1 MAGITVVSRYSGCR
15 SGPISNMRESIMR
28 YPGMRIMVAALM
40 FVGAATASAQSLA
53 DVARQEEARRKA
65 VSGAGKVYTNE
76 ALQPE
81 PPPSPGSVPTA
92 TPAPATPPTAA
103 DSNKPAVPA
112 TPGAAT
118 KTEAE
123 WKKRIAD
130 ERDALSRAQ
139 IFAEALQSRIN
150 VLSADFVNVDD
161 PARRDVVA
169 ADRQKALSEL
179 DRVKAEIQAHQKA
192 ITDIQTEARK
202 AGVPAGWVR

>member
-1 MAGITVVSRYSGCR
+1 
-15 SGPISNMRESIMR
+15 MRCT
-28 YPGMRIMVAALM
+28 VAALILCA
-40 FVGAATASAQSLA
+40 AATASAQSLA
-53 DVARQEEARRKA
+53 DVARQEEARRKGVA
-65 VSGAGKVYTNE
+65 GAGKVYTND

-81 PPPSPGSVPTA
+81 PPPSPGSVPA
-92 TPAPATPPTAA
+92 ASPAPVAPATPAA
-103 DSNKPAVPA
+103 GDKPADAAAPGA
-112 TPGAAT
+112 TP
-118 KTEAE
+118 KTEAD

-130 ERDALSRAQ
+130 ERGALSRAQ
-139 IFAEALQSRIN
+139 TFAEALQSRIN

-179 DRVKAEIQAHQKA
+179 DRVKTEIQAHQKK

>member
-1 MAGITVVSRYSGCR
+1 
-15 SGPISNMRESIMR
+15 MRR
-28 YPGMRIMVAALM
+28 MVAVLVLA
-40 FVGAATASAQSLA
+40 GAATASAQSLA

-65 VSGAGKVYTNE
+65 VSGAGKVYTND
-76 ALQPE
+76 ALQPA
-81 PPPSPGSVPTA
+81 PPPSPGSVPAA
-92 TPAPATPPTAA
+92 TPAPTTPDASATPPA
-103 DSNKPAVPA
+103 DGSKPAAPGAPGA
-112 TPGAAT
+112 TPR
-118 KTEAE
+118 TEAD

-169 ADRQKALSEL
+169 AERQKALAEL
-179 DRVKAEIQAHQKA
+179 DRVKTEITAHQKE
-192 ITDIQTEARK
+192 ITNIQTEARK

>member
-1 MAGITVVSRYSGCR
+1 
-15 SGPISNMRESIMR
+15 MRCT
-28 YPGMRIMVAALM
+28 VAALILCA
-40 FVGAATASAQSLA
+40 AATASAQSLA
-53 DVARQEEARRKA
+53 DVARQEEARRKGVA
-65 VSGAGKVYTNE
+65 GAGKVYTND

-81 PPPSPGSVPTA
+81 PPPSPGSVPA
-92 TPAPATPPTAA
+92 SPAPAAPATPAA
-103 DSNKPAVPA
+103 GDKPADAAAPGA
-112 TPGAAT
+112 TP
-118 KTEAE
+118 KTEAD

-130 ERDALSRAQ
+130 ERGALSRAQ
-139 IFAEALQSRIN
+139 TFAEALQSRIN

-179 DRVKAEIQAHQKA
+179 DRVKAEIQAHQKK

>member
-1 MAGITVVSRYSGCR
+1 
-15 SGPISNMRESIMR
+15 MRCT
-28 YPGMRIMVAALM
+28 VAALILCA
-40 FVGAATASAQSLA
+40 AATASAQSLA
-53 DVARQEEARRKA
+53 DVARQEEARRKGVA
-65 VSGAGKVYTNE
+65 GAGKVYTND

-81 PPPSPGSVPTA
+81 PPPSPGSVPPA
-92 TPAPATPPTAA
+92 SPAPAAPATPAA
-103 DSNKPAVPA
+103 GDKPADPAAPGA
-112 TPGAAT
+112 TP
-118 KTEAE
+118 KTEAD

-130 ERDALSRAQ
+130 ERDALLRAQ
-139 IFAEALQSRIN
+139 TFAEALQSRIN

-179 DRVKAEIQAHQKA
+179 DRVKAEIQAHQKK

>member
-1 MAGITVVSRYSGCR
+1 VSS
-15 SGPISNMRESIMR
+15 
-28 YPGMRIMVAALM
+28 
-40 FVGAATASAQSLA
+40 QSLA

-65 VSGAGKVYTNE
+65 VAGSGKVYTNDS
-76 ALQPE
+76 LQPE
-81 PPPSPGSVPTA
+81 PPSSGTPGP
-92 TPAPATPPTAA
+92 PPATAAAPTPPAQGADASKPAEPATGSTAA
-103 DSNKPAVPA
+103 
-112 TPGAAT
+112 
-118 KTEAE
+118 KTEAD

-161 PARRDVVA
+161 PAKRNVVA
-169 ADRQKALSEL
+169 AERTKALAEL
-179 DRVKAEIQAHQKA
+179 DRVKAEIQQHQKA

>member
-1 MAGITVVSRYSGCR
+1 
-15 SGPISNMRESIMR
+15 MRCT
-28 YPGMRIMVAALM
+28 VAALILCA
-40 FVGAATASAQSLA
+40 AATASAQSLA
-53 DVARQEEARRKA
+53 DVARQEEARRKGVA
-65 VSGAGKVYTNE
+65 GAGKVYTND

-81 PPPSPGSVPTA
+81 PPPSPGSVPA
-92 TPAPATPPTAA
+92 ASPAPAAPATPAA
-103 DSNKPAVPA
+103 GDKPADPAAPGA
-112 TPGAAT
+112 TP
-118 KTEAE
+118 KTEAD

-130 ERDALSRAQ
+130 ERGALSRAQ
-139 IFAEALQSRIN
+139 TFAEALQSRIN

-179 DRVKAEIQAHQKA
+179 DRVKTEIQTHQKK

>member
-1 MAGITVVSRYSGCR
+1 MR
-15 SGPISNMRESIMR
+15 S
-28 YPGMRIMVAALM
+28 MVAVLVLA
-40 FVGAATASAQSLA
+40 GAASASAQSLA

-65 VSGAGKVYTNE
+65 VSGAGKVYTND
-76 ALQPE
+76 ALQPA
-81 PPPSPGSVPTA
+81 PPPSPGSVPPA
-92 TPAPATPPTAA
+92 TPAPATPDASATPPA
-103 DSNKPAVPA
+103 DGSKPAAPAAPGA
-112 TPGAAT
+112 TP

-130 ERDALSRAQ
+130 EREALSRAQ

-169 ADRQKALSEL
+169 AERQKALAEL
-179 DRVKAEIQAHQKA
+179 DRVKGEIAAHQKE
-192 ITDIQTEARK
+192 ITNIQTEARK

>member
-1 MAGITVVSRYSGCR
+1 MR
-15 SGPISNMRESIMR
+15 S
-28 YPGMRIMVAALM
+28 MVAVLVLA
-40 FVGAATASAQSLA
+40 GAAMASAQSLA

-65 VSGAGKVYTNE
+65 VSGAGKVYTND

-81 PPPSPGSVPTA
+81 PPPSPGSIPAT
-92 TPAPATPPTAA
+92 TPAPAAPDASTAPPAA
-103 DSNKPAVPA
+103 DGSKPAAGA
-112 TPGAAT
+112 TP

-169 ADRQKALSEL
+169 AERQKALAEL
-179 DRVKAEIQAHQKA
+179 DRVKAEITAHQKE
-192 ITDIQTEARK
+192 ITNIQTEARK

>member
-1 MAGITVVSRYSGCR
+1 
-15 SGPISNMRESIMR
+15 
-28 YPGMRIMVAALM
+28 MVAVLVLA
-40 FVGAATASAQSLA
+40 GAAAASAQSLA
-53 DVARQEEARRKA
+53 DIARQEEARRKA
-65 VSGAGKVYTNE
+65 VSGTGKVYTNE

-81 PPPSPGSVPTA
+81 PPPSPGSIPPA
-92 TPAPATPPTAA
+92 TPAPATPDASAA
-103 DSNKPAVPA
+103 APADGSKPAAPAAPGA
-112 TPGAAT
+112 TP

-169 ADRQKALSEL
+169 AERQKALAEL
-179 DRVKAEIQAHQKA
+179 DRVKAEITAHQKE
-192 ITDIQTEARK
+192 ITNIQTEARK

>member
-1 MAGITVVSRYSGCR
+1 MMHS
-15 SGPISNMRESIMR
+15 
-28 YPGMRIMVAALM
+28 GMRNTVAALIL
-40 FVGAATASAQSLA
+40 FAAATASAQSLA
-53 DVARQEEARRKA
+53 DVARQEEARRKGVA
-65 VSGAGKVYTNE
+65 GAGKVYTNE

-81 PPPSPGSVPTA
+81 PPPSPGSVPAA
-92 TPAPATPPTAA
+92 TPAAPATPPAA
-103 DSNKPAVPA
+103 AGDKPADPA
-112 TPGAAT
+112 APGAMP

-161 PARRDVVA
+161 PAKRDVVA
-169 ADRQKALSEL
+169 AERQKALSEL
-179 DRVKAEIQAHQKA
+179 DRVKTEIQAHQKK

>member
-1 MAGITVVSRYSGCR
+1 MRSTVTAV
-15 SGPISNMRESIMR
+15 ILLT
-28 YPGMRIMVAALM
+28 AA
-40 FVGAATASAQSLA
+40 VASAQSPLA

-65 VSGAGKVYTNE
+65 VAGAGKVYTNE

-81 PPPSPGSVPTA
+81 PPPSPGSVPAA
-92 TPAPATPPTAA
+92 TPAPAA
-103 DSNKPAVPA
+103 PA
-112 TPGAAT
+112 TPGADGAKPADPAAPEAAPGGAA

-139 IFAEALQSRIN
+139 TFAEAIQTRIN

-161 PARRDVVA
+161 PAQREVVA
-169 ADRQKALSEL
+169 ADRTRALAEL
-179 DRVKAEIQAHQKA
+179 DRLKQEIQTRQKA
-192 ITDIQTEARK
+192 IISIQDEARK

>member
-1 MAGITVVSRYSGCR
+1 MR
-15 SGPISNMRESIMR
+15 S
-28 YPGMRIMVAALM
+28 MVAAFILI
-40 FVGAATASAQSLA
+40 GAASASAQSLA

-65 VSGAGKVYTNE
+65 VAGTGKVYTNE

-81 PPPSPGSVPTA
+81 PPPSPGSVPA
-92 TPAPATPPTAA
+92 AAPAPAAPATPAA
-103 DSNKPAVPA
+103 PGADGAKPADPA
-112 TPGAAT
+112 APGAEPGGAA

-161 PARRDVVA
+161 PAQRTVVGSERDKALTELNRVKQEIQT
-169 ADRQKALSEL
+169 RQKMITA
-179 DRVKAEIQAHQKA
+179 IQE
-192 ITDIQTEARK
+192 EARK

>member
-1 MAGITVVSRYSGCR
+1 MRSTVTAF
-15 SGPISNMRESIMR
+15 ILLI
-28 YPGMRIMVAALM
+28 AA
-40 FVGAATASAQSLA
+40 VASAQSPLA

-65 VSGAGKVYTNE
+65 VAGAGKVYTNE

-81 PPPSPGSVPTA
+81 PPPSPGSVPAA
-92 TPAPATPPTAA
+92 TPAPAA
-103 DSNKPAVPA
+103 PA
-112 TPGAAT
+112 TPGADGAKPADPAAPGAAPGGAA

-139 IFAEALQSRIN
+139 TFAEAIQTRIN

-161 PARRDVVA
+161 PAKREVVA
-169 ADRQKALSEL
+169 ADRTKALAEL
-179 DRVKAEIQAHQKA
+179 DRLKQEIQTRQKA
-192 ITDIQTEARK
+192 IISIQEEARK

>member
-1 MAGITVVSRYSGCR
+1 
-15 SGPISNMRESIMR
+15 
-28 YPGMRIMVAALM
+28 MRIMVAALI
-40 FVGAATASAQSLA
+40 VAGAATASAQSLA
-53 DVARQEEARRKA
+53 DLARQEEARRKA
-65 VSGAGKVYTNE
+65 VSGSGKVYTNE
-76 ALQPE
+76 VLQPE
-81 PPPSPGSVPTA
+81 PPPSPGSLPPA
-92 TPAPATPPTAA
+92 APAPATPPAAA
-103 DSNKPAVPA
+103 DGNKPAAPA
-112 TPGAAT
+112 APGAAA

-139 IFAEALQSRIN
+139 IFADALQSRIN

>member
-1 MAGITVVSRYSGCR
+1 
-15 SGPISNMRESIMR
+15 
-28 YPGMRIMVAALM
+28 MRIMVAALM

-65 VSGAGKVYTNE
+65 VSGAGKVYTND

-81 PPPSPGSVPTA
+81 PPPSPGSVPAA

-103 DSNKPAVPA
+103 DGNKPAAP
-112 TPGAAT
+112 AT

>member
-1 MAGITVVSRYSGCR
+1 MR
-15 SGPISNMRESIMR
+15 S
-28 YPGMRIMVAALM
+28 MVAALILA
-40 FVGAATASAQSLA
+40 GAATASAQSLA

-65 VSGAGKVYTNE
+65 VAGAGKVYTND

-81 PPPSPGSVPTA
+81 PPPSPGSVPA
-92 TPAPATPPTAA
+92 AAPAPAAPATPPASA
-103 DSNKPAVPA
+103 DGAKPADPA
-112 TPGAAT
+112 APGALP

-130 ERDALSRAQ
+130 ERDALARAQ
-139 IFAEALQSRIN
+139 VFAEALQSRIN

-169 ADRQKALSEL
+169 ADRQKALTEL
-179 DRVKAEIQAHQKA
+179 ERVKAEIAAHQKK
-192 ITDIQTEARK
+192 ITDTQTEARK